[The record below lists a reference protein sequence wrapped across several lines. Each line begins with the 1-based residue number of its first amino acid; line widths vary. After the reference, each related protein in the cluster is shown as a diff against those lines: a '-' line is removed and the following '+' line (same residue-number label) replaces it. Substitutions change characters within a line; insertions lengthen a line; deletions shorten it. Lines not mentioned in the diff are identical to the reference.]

1 MVTMPLWLSPNIV
14 LSQSDHRLLS
24 VLALAGVGHTAEI
37 ADDLL
42 HELDRASVVESD
54 EVAAD
59 TVTMHSRLVFR
70 DDARGET
77 LTVSLVYPGEEN
89 IDDARISVLT
99 PIGAALLG
107 LSEGQSIEWATR
119 HGEPRTL
126 TVLKVL
132 SQPSRASLEV
142 EAASR

>member
-1 MVTMPLWLSPNIV
+1 MRHRDARPSIVIAKPDYQRLSDLADAAPQS
-14 LSQSDHRLLS
+14 SQAAGY
-24 VLALAGVGHTAEI
+24 LADV
-37 ADDLL
+37 
-42 HELDRASVVESD
+42 LDRASVVESD